1 MKRGSA
7 LSRSMQVVVS
17 RKIGT
22 ADGIAPMHQ
31 LRPYLFSGL
40 VALCAVFAVVTG
52 SDAVRVFH
60 SYFRLLSS
68 GIAADARVLQ
78 TYWVKSTHRW
88 IYPIPYASYSFPT
101 RQGTVQRGE
110 GRVTRTQFEQLRPG
124 SSMTV
129 IFDPAYPA
137 KQRAQPRR
145 DAFKRSVEHGWV
157 HCCRACRHR
166 LCPRVAETT
175 PGARYNQIVSL
186 QTCDAALKHPLT
198 SAQQIQEACQPG
210 ECSGRSWSEEPDC
223 PHEAL
228 RQVVSRRHYSQ
239 ARRSQSPGP

>member
-1 MKRGSA
+1 
-7 LSRSMQVVVS
+7 
-17 RKIGT
+17 
-22 ADGIAPMHQ
+22 MHQ

-137 KQRAQPRR
+137 NSAPNL
-145 DAFKRSVEHGWV
+145 AEMLSNALWSMGGFI
-157 HCCRACRHR
+157 
-166 LCPRVAETT
+166 VAVLV
-175 PGARYNQIVSL
+175 GIVFAR
-186 QTCDAALKHPLT
+186 
-198 SAQQIQEACQPG
+198 EW
-210 ECSGRSWSEEPDC
+210 R
-223 PHEAL
+223 
-228 RQVVSRRHYSQ
+228 RRHQ
-239 ARRSQSPGP
+239 ALGTTK